1 MANKPIVLLIHG
13 MGTHSEQSVKDEF
26 KVGLEKCM
34 EFFGRKDFDVN
45 SKFTLKTFNYS
56 EPWDEKRK
64 AFAKHLD
71 GEIKESLS
79 LTPQLIQS
87 VFNII
92 DEFDSDEFLYTHV
105 LDVLFYLTNVLRE
118 NQLVKLHQVLA
129 KAIKDNINDLND
141 DPLIVVAHSLGTAFI
156 HDCLTQVYSNHLDPS
171 VFALD
176 QLWSVATVS
185 RLTQMITQKHDPMK
199 SIVTDHSETRHG
211 VCKSF
216 FPVYNEFDPFCWF
229 KHYDRKPNA
238 GVFIETKHVRDLK
251 KIYGRNESMRLN
263 PHDLREYFA
272 DPAVGGR
279 FLALNGVLKINMN
292 DFTAAQVRYN
302 QTTITGTISESVD
315 NIKAELKLLGEQT
328 DGFTGMKKKIEAL
341 THVFK
346 LIDEMR
352 DEFKGIEGDSK

>member
-1 MANKPIVLLIHG
+1 MAKKPVVLLIHG
-13 MGTHSEQSVKDEF
+13 MGTHSDQSVKDEF

-34 EFFGRKDFDVN
+34 EFFGYKNFDVN
-45 SKFTLKTFNYS
+45 SEFTLKTFNYS
-56 EPWDEKRK
+56 EYWDEKRK
-64 AFAKHLD
+64 AFAEHLN

-87 VFNII
+87 IYNVI
-92 DEFDSDEFLYTHV
+92 DEFDNDDFLHTHLV
-105 LDVLFYLTNVLRE
+105 DVLFYLTSVLRE
-118 NQLVKLHQVLA
+118 HQLVKLHKVFA
-129 KAIKDNINDLND
+129 EAIKDNINDLND

-156 HDCLTQVYSNHLDPS
+156 HDCLTQVYSKHLDPS

-199 SIVTDHSETRHG
+199 SIVTDHSESKLG

-229 KHYDRKPNA
+229 KRYDRMPNA
-238 GVFIETKHVRDLK
+238 GVLIETKHVRDLK
-251 KIYGRNESMRLN
+251 KIYGSSESMRIN

-279 FLALNGVLKINMN
+279 FLARNGVLKIDMN
-292 DFTAAQVRYN
+292 DFTAAQARYS
-302 QTTITGTISESVD
+302 QTTLAGSINGSVD
-315 NIKAELKLLGEQT
+315 KIKAELKLIEEQS
-328 DGFTGMKKKIEAL
+328 DGFNGMKKKVETL
-341 THVFK
+341 TRVFE
-346 LIDEMR
+346 LIDEIR
-352 DEFKGIEGDSK
+352 DEFKGT